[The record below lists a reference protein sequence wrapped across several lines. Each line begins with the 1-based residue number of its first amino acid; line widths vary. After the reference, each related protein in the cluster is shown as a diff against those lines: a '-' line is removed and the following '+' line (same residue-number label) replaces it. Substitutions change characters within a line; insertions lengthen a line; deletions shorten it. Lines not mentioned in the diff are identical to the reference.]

1 MGVLAVIA
9 VAVALL
15 TAFMQS
21 AAYVLTRYFYA
32 RGGGPAQLAYL
43 NFMLM
48 GAASLAALWPAGIA
62 DVTWSWEL
70 AGWLGLEASAF
81 CCGQLCWLAAL
92 TKAPGSRLATL
103 YNLKIIFV
111 GVLYSL
117 CFAAPFNRW
126 MAAGLVLAAGAAM
139 LMNGF
144 SRPAGEGRRGAA
156 AAWLLLAGAIVFF
169 SWADIGA
176 AGMMK
181 CLGRPGDL
189 GAVLLT
195 ACLGNAACAVLAAPC
210 WKLARPR
217 RELVAPALP
226 YIALCL
232 ISIATYFFCISV
244 LDPAFSAVLASTRGL
259 FSLVLGMLLAKLG
272 FTALEPRLSR
282 RQWLWCGVAALLMIA
297 AIVIYACGKF

>member
-1 MGVLAVIA
+1 MDVLVVVAA
-9 VAVALL
+9 AVALL

-21 AAYVLTRYFYA
+21 ATYVLTRFFYA
-32 RGGGPAQLAYL
+32 RGGNPAQLAYL

-48 GAASLAALWPAGIA
+48 GIVSLAVLWPAGIA
-62 DVTWSWEL
+62 KVEWSLEL
-70 AGWLGLEASAF
+70 AGWLGLESVTF
-81 CCGQLCWLAAL
+81 FCGQVCWLAAL
-92 TKAPGSRLATL
+92 AKAPGSRLATL

-139 LMNGF
+139 LMNGS
-144 SRPAGEGRRGAA
+144 SRPAGERGRGAA
-156 AAWLLLAGAIVFF
+156 AAWLLLAGAIIFL
-169 SWADIGA
+169 SWADVGA
-176 AGMMK
+176 AGMLK

-195 ACLGNAACAVLAAPC
+195 VCLGNTAVAVMAAPC

-217 RELVAPALP
+217 RDLVAPALP
-226 YIALCL
+226 YIAVCL

-259 FSLVLGMLLAKLG
+259 FSLMLGMLLAKLG

>member
-1 MGVLAVIA
+1 MTAMAVA
-9 VAVALL
+9 ALAVALL

-21 AAYVLTRYFYA
+21 ATYVLTRFFYA
-32 RGGGPAQLAYL
+32 RGGTPAQLAYL

-48 GAASLAALWPAGIA
+48 GAVSCAALWPAGVA
-62 DVTWSWEL
+62 GVRWSAEL
-70 AGWLGLEASAF
+70 AGWLALEAATF
-81 CCGQLCWLAAL
+81 LAGQVCWLAAL
-92 TKAPGSRLATL
+92 AKAPGSRLATL

-111 GVLYSL
+111 GVLYSV

-126 MAAGLVLAAGAAM
+126 MVAGLLLAAAAAM
-139 LMNGF
+139 LMNKF
-144 SRPAGEGRRGAA
+144 SRSGNGGARGGGS
-156 AAWLLLAGAIVFF
+156 AWLLLAGAIAFL

-176 AGMMK
+176 AGMLK

-189 GAVLLT
+189 RAVILT
-195 ACLGNAACAVLAAPC
+195 VCLGNAAAAALAAPL
-210 WKLARPR
+210 WKLGRPR

-226 YIALCL
+226 YIAVCL
-232 ISIATYFFCISV
+232 VSIATYFFCISV

-259 FSLVLGMLLAKLG
+259 FSLALGMVLAKLG

-282 RQWLWCGVAALLMIA
+282 RQWLWCGVAAMLMIA